1 METKTRKSMIEL
13 HTHTHTH
20 TNSIME
26 SINEITR
33 EFYALRYIS

>member
-13 HTHTHTH
+13 HTHTHT
-20 TNSIME
+20 NSIIK

-33 EFYALRYIS
+33 EFYALRYIG